1 MFGGSTAG
9 GFQPG
14 PTTGNIGTTG
24 GSGGGDG
31 LTQSQVQTL
40 IDASLSGPVAPSS
53 VTTSGVIKASGG
65 LDFDTSAFPD
75 GSESSIERES
85 NGGMLLKR
93 GGTTFLTLS
102 PFTGATFG
110 TNVTATNLTVN
121 GTLSAAGGIS
131 GMYTTT
137 QTDNLLAAKQDFLS
151 DQTGTG
157 VTLKSGN
164 SLRRIFG
171 NGGIS
176 VTIPL
181 NLANSSDPDNFNL
194 KIDGSTLQTSITGK
208 QDALTSSSS
217 VTVGTLS
224 VASAAE
230 VSLIRAPASSS
241 LTLANSN
248 GTVGLTVNASNG
260 HVGIQRSPLKPL
272 HVNGE
277 ARVDGTLSVGS
288 SATPWEMFEDASGD
302 LYVKKGTQH
311 FIGFGASSNPDTIY
325 FLVATASYS
334 DKRLKDDV
342 EDLPDEDCLS
352 LLKSVSAK
360 SYVRNDLVD
369 SERRCGF
376 IAQDV
381 EAAAAS
387 SLGSNLVGEASRGID
402 GTPDTIK
409 TLSYER
415 MSVVLWQCCRSLL
428 ARVEALEAAA
438 AP

>member
-1 MFGGSTAG
+1 MFPGSTVG
-9 GFQPG
+9 GLIPG
-14 PTTGNIGTTG
+14 PTTGNTSTED
-24 GSGGGDG
+24 SSG
-31 LTQSQVQTL
+31 LTEAQVQTL
-40 IDASLSGPVAPSS
+40 IDTSLTGAVQPSS
-53 VTTSGVIKASGG
+53 VTVSGG
-65 LDFDTSAFPD
+65 GQVKATGGFNFDTSAVPD
-75 GSESSIERES
+75 GQESSIERES

-110 TNVTATNLTVN
+110 VNLTAAQNLTVN
-121 GTLSAAGGIS
+121 GSFSAAGGIS

-137 QTDNLLAAKQDFLS
+137 QTDNLLAAKQDLLS

-288 SATPWEMFEDASGD
+288 SATPWEIFEDASGD

>member
-1 MFGGSTAG
+1 M
-9 GFQPG
+9 
-14 PTTGNIGTTG
+14 
-24 GSGGGDG
+24 
-31 LTQSQVQTL
+31 
-40 IDASLSGPVAPSS
+40 
-53 VTTSGVIKASGG
+53 
-65 LDFDTSAFPD
+65 
-75 GSESSIERES
+75 
-85 NGGMLLKR
+85 
-93 GGTTFLTLS
+93 
-102 PFTGATFG
+102 
-110 TNVTATNLTVN
+110 
-121 GTLSAAGGIS
+121 
-131 GMYTTT
+131 
-137 QTDNLLAAKQDFLS
+137 
-151 DQTGTG
+151 
-157 VTLKSGN
+157 
-164 SLRRIFG
+164 
-171 NGGIS
+171 
-176 VTIPL
+176 
-181 NLANSSDPDNFNL
+181 
-194 KIDGSTLQTSITGK
+194 
-208 QDALTSSSS
+208 
-217 VTVGTLS
+217 
-224 VASAAE
+224 
-230 VSLIRAPASSS
+230 SLIRAPASSN
-241 LTLANSN
+241 LTLTNNN